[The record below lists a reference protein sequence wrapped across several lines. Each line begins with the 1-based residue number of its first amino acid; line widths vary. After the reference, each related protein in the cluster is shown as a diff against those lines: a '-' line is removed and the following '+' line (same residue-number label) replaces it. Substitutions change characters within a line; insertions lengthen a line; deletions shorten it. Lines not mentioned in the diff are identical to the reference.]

1 MLNQNTVKVTKVNGE
16 WRFDV
21 LDTLGRWRDQFRTIE
36 EADAYAN
43 TICRYG
49 WPLHL
54 DGHATAGSDCLP
66 EHLAFEARSELAAL
80 SVEVA

>member
-1 MLNQNTVKVTKVNGE
+1 MLNLNTVKITKVDGE

-21 LDTLGRWRDQFRTIE
+21 LDSLGRWQDQFRTIE

-49 WPLHL
+49 WPLEL

-66 EHLAFEARSELAAL
+66 EHLTFEARSELAAL